1 MLSYASLSE
10 AKAELGA
17 KATYAGDDRRLYA
30 YTRMVSRRIDQIMTG
45 RSTRPYFGPYLEA
58 RQLLIDGS
66 RVDNYHSTFLLDKPL
81 LEYSALTAGGTS
93 VFATSEGFPQGATPY
108 NLLRMTASGSPWYTY
123 FCTSD
128 GNPAY
133 AVITGVWG
141 YHSDYAN
148 AWLAVDTLSAQLT
161 SGTDVMTVANVDGLD
176 DYRLEPRFSAGMLL
190 KIDSEYLLVTDV
202 DVSQNKVYLKRPANG
217 TTEATH
223 SSGATVYRWETE
235 EPIRRVAARQ
245 AAMLYA
251 RIGAFQS
258 KSFDGVSEMTY
269 PQDLLKE
276 LAVTLQEYMYG

>member
-1 MLSYASLSE
+1 MLSYASLAE

-17 KATYAGDDRRLYA
+17 QVKYAGDDRRLYA
-30 YTRMVSRRIDQIMTG
+30 YTRMVSRRIDLLMTG
-45 RSTRPYFGPYLEA
+45 RSTWYYFAPTLA
-58 RQLLIDGS
+58 SRQLLIDGS
-66 RVDNYHSTFLLDKPL
+66 RVNSRNNTFLLDSPL
-81 LEYSALTAGGTS
+81 LAYSALTAGGTA
-93 VFATSEGFPQGATPY
+93 VYANSEGFPQGATPY
-108 NLLRMTASGSPWYTY
+108 TLLRMTASGSAWYTY
-123 FCTSD
+123 LCSTD

-133 AVITGVWG
+133 AVITGIWG

-148 AWLAVDTLSAQLT
+148 AWLQVDTLAAQLT
-161 SGTDVMTVANVDGLD
+161 SGVDYMTVGNVDGDD
-176 DYRLEPRFSAGMLL
+176 DYRLAPRFSAGNLL
-190 KIDSEYLLVTDV
+190 KIEDEYLLVTDT
-202 DVSQNKVYLKRPANG
+202 DPATNKVYLKRPANG

-223 SSGATVYRWETE
+223 AISTPIYRWETE

-276 LAVTLQEYMYG
+276 LGATLQEYMYG